1 MSIRSFITIVAF
13 CLGTTAR
20 AETTDLSQYAN
31 IVYAQDLTAEAGSTA
46 TLSIRLKNNLEIPG
60 WQLDM
65 KLPDGV
71 TFAKGSDGRELI
83 KLSTQRTTPQN
94 HNVFEY
100 AMKSDG
106 YMRVLCASTTN
117 AVFDGNEGEVATVQ
131 LDIDENLEPGDYPIV
146 LKEVEVSD
154 MAFKAHRADRL
165 EATLTVTP
173 KKMTDPSG
181 YQNIVYAQN
190 LTAEAGSTA
199 TLSIRLKNNLEIPGW
214 QLDLKLPD
222 GVTFAKGSD
231 GKELIKLSTQRT
243 TPQKH
248 NVFQYAM
255 RPDGYMRV
263 LCASTTNAVFDGNEG
278 EVATVQLDI
287 DENLKPGDYT
297 IVLKEVEVS
306 DMAFKA
312 HRADRLEATLT
323 VTAKSTPEY
332 AKGYVVA
339 IAPLTLD
346 DTGGESATADIYFNV
361 EPDVVQGK
369 TVEFDVIFPEAWV
382 KNYMVADVKK
392 NVSLGSRF
400 YTLVDPTENEDGSWH
415 FVLTAKSQ
423 GKYFGKVAS
432 TKIGSFTIYQDGGGD
447 NEDYAIPAGMYPIK
461 VKNVEMKGA
470 DGSDYTLANS
480 STVVTVGTPTESELD
495 LCGIITSEVCDA
507 LRSESG
513 SLKRLDLS
521 ETVAIEGRLELQDG
535 CDLVA
540 PVNDA
545 PVAEVVYK
553 RSLANN
559 WGTMCL
565 PFDVTSNADVQY
577 YQLKSMN
584 ESAMTF
590 TPVETVAAGTP
601 VVFRTDVSSMELSE
615 TDAVLKPARKWSAG
629 LAGRNWSLRGTYVT
643 KTIDPS
649 VGDNDIYYIS
659 RNRFVYGDVPFKV
672 AAYRAYFETPRS
684 ADGKVFVYGI
694 DVDTTDIDF
703 VENADGTVTVIYDME
718 GRRLN
723 EMRKGIN
730 IINGKKIFV
739 K

>member
-1 MSIRSFITIVAF
+1 
-13 CLGTTAR
+13 
-20 AETTDLSQYAN
+20 
-31 IVYAQDLTAEAGSTA
+31 
-46 TLSIRLKNNLEIPG
+46 
-60 WQLDM
+60 
-65 KLPDGV
+65 
-71 TFAKGSDGRELI
+71 
-83 KLSTQRTTPQN
+83 
-94 HNVFEY
+94 
-100 AMKSDG
+100 
-106 YMRVLCASTTN
+106 
-117 AVFDGNEGEVATVQ
+117 
-131 LDIDENLEPGDYPIV
+131 
-146 LKEVEVSD
+146 
-154 MAFKAHRADRL
+154 
-165 EATLTVTP
+165 
-173 KKMTDPSG
+173 
-181 YQNIVYAQN
+181 
-190 LTAEAGSTA
+190 
-199 TLSIRLKNNLEIPGW
+199 
-214 QLDLKLPD
+214 
-222 GVTFAKGSD
+222 
-231 GKELIKLSTQRT
+231 
-243 TPQKH
+243 
-248 NVFQYAM
+248 
-255 RPDGYMRV
+255 
-263 LCASTTNAVFDGNEG
+263 
-278 EVATVQLDI
+278 
-287 DENLKPGDYT
+287 
-297 IVLKEVEVS
+297 
-306 DMAFKA
+306 MAFKA

-339 IAPLTLD
+339 IAPLTLG

-382 KNYMVADVKK
+382 KNYMVADVVK

-400 YTLVDPTENEDGSWH
+400 YTLTDPTENTDGSWH

-694 DVDTTDIDF
+694 DVDTTDIDCI
-703 VENADGTVTVIYDME
+703 ENADGTMTVIYDME

>member
-278 EVATVQLDI
+278 EVATIQLDI

-332 AKGYVVA
+332 AKGYVVE

-730 IINGKKIFV
+730 IINGKKYL
-739 K
+739 

>member
-20 AETTDLSQYAN
+20 AETTNLSQYAN
-31 IVYAQDLTAEAGSTA
+31 IVYAQDLTAEAGSTT

-100 AMKSDG
+100 AMRSDG

-117 AVFDGNEGEVATVQ
+117 AVFDGNEGEVATIQ
-131 LDIDENLEPGDYPIV
+131 LDIDENLEPGDYP
-146 LKEVEVSD
+146 
-154 MAFKAHRADRL
+154 
-165 EATLTVTP
+165 
-173 KKMTDPSG
+173 
-181 YQNIVYAQN
+181 
-190 LTAEAGSTA
+190 
-199 TLSIRLKNNLEIPGW
+199 
-214 QLDLKLPD
+214 
-222 GVTFAKGSD
+222 
-231 GKELIKLSTQRT
+231 
-243 TPQKH
+243 
-248 NVFQYAM
+248 
-255 RPDGYMRV
+255 
-263 LCASTTNAVFDGNEG
+263 
-278 EVATVQLDI
+278 
-287 DENLKPGDYT
+287 

-339 IAPLTLD
+339 IAPLTLN

-382 KNYMVADVKK
+382 KNYMVADVVK
-392 NVSLGSRF
+392 NEALGTRF
-400 YTLVDPTENEDGSWH
+400 YTLTDPTENTDGSWH

-423 GKYFGKVAS
+423 GKNFGKVAS

-480 STVVTVGTPTESELD
+480 STVVTVGTPAESELE
-495 LCGIITSEVCDA
+495 LCGIITGEVCDA

>member
-100 AMKSDG
+100 AMRSNG

-117 AVFDGNEGEVATVQ
+117 AVFDGNEGEVATIQ

-231 GKELIKLSTQRT
+231 GRELIKLSTQRT

-278 EVATVQLDI
+278 EVATIQLDI
-287 DENLKPGDYT
+287 DENLEPGDYP

-339 IAPLTLD
+339 IAPLTLG

-382 KNYMVADVKK
+382 KNYMVADVVK

-400 YTLVDPTENEDGSWH
+400 YTLTDPTENTDGSWH

-480 STVVTVGTPTESELD
+480 STVVTVGTPAESELE
-495 LCGIITSEVCDA
+495 LCGIITGEVCNA
-507 LRSESG
+507 LRNEE
-513 SLKRLDLS
+513 SLKKLDLS
-521 ETVAIEGRLELQDG
+521 DAVAIEGCLELKDG
-535 CDLVA
+535 CDLIA
-540 PVNDA
+540 PTNGA
-545 PVAEVVYK
+545 TVAEVVYK
-553 RSLANN
+553 RTLVNN

-565 PFDVTSNADVQY
+565 PFEVTSDANVQY

-601 VVFRTDVSSMELSE
+601 VVFRTNVSSMELSE
-615 TDAVLKPARKWSAG
+615 TDAVLKSARKWSAG
-629 LAGRNWSLRGTYVT
+629 LAGRNWSLRGTYVA

-694 DVDTTDIDF
+694 DVDTTDIDCI
-703 VENADGTVTVIYDME
+703 ENADGTVTLIYDME

-723 EMRKGIN
+723 KMRKGIN

>member
-1 MSIRSFITIVAF
+1 MSIRFFITIVAF
-13 CLGTTAR
+13 CLGTTAK
-20 AETTDLSQYAN
+20 AETTDLSQYA
-31 IVYAQDLTAEAGSTA
+31 
-46 TLSIRLKNNLEIPG
+46 
-60 WQLDM
+60 
-65 KLPDGV
+65 
-71 TFAKGSDGRELI
+71 
-83 KLSTQRTTPQN
+83 
-94 HNVFEY
+94 
-100 AMKSDG
+100 
-106 YMRVLCASTTN
+106 
-117 AVFDGNEGEVATVQ
+117 
-131 LDIDENLEPGDYPIV
+131 
-146 LKEVEVSD
+146 
-154 MAFKAHRADRL
+154 
-165 EATLTVTP
+165 
-173 KKMTDPSG
+173 
-181 YQNIVYAQN
+181 NIVYAQN

-231 GKELIKLSTQRT
+231 GRELIKLSTQRT
-243 TPQKH
+243 TPQNH
-248 NVFQYAM
+248 NVFEYAM
-255 RPDGYMRV
+255 RSDGYMRV

-278 EVATVQLDI
+278 EVATIQLDI
-287 DENLKPGDYT
+287 DENLEPGDYT

-339 IAPLTLD
+339 IAPLTLN

-382 KNYMVADVKK
+382 KNYMVALQ
-392 NVSLGSRF
+392 NGSLPRF
-400 YTLVDPTENEDGSWH
+400 YTLNATENTDGWH
-415 FVLTAKSQ
+415 FVLTARSQ
-423 GKYFGKVAS
+423 EKYFGKVAS
-432 TKIGSFTIYQDGGGD
+432 IKIGSFTIYQDGGGD

-470 DGSDYTLANS
+470 DGNDYTLANS
-480 STVVTVGTPTESELD
+480 STVVTVGTPAESELE
-495 LCGIITSEVCDA
+495 LCGIITGEVCDA

-553 RSLANN
+553 RSVANN

-615 TDAVLKPARKWSAG
+615 TDAVLKSARKWSAG
-629 LAGRNWSLRGTYVT
+629 LAGRNWSLRGTYAT

-649 VGDNDIYYIS
+649 IGDNDIYYIS

-694 DVDTTDIDF
+694 DVDTTDIDCI
-703 VENADGTVTVIYDME
+703 ENADGTVTVIYDME